1 MIRTVLGVAVLAFG
15 ATTLVA
21 QTDPIAARKALMK
34 SNGDQNRVA
43 TEMLEGKRPFNL
55 DEAKKV
61 FVVFAEAGEKAPALF
76 PDNSKTGGDT
86 AALPPIWE
94 NKADFN
100 AKLAKFA
107 SESKAAG
114 DATKDLDTFKVQIT
128 EVRKNCGGCHQTYR
142 KRRYSGSLPSRRRCR
157 RARFPRMPPIWKTA
171 RPCSTRAAVR
181 PATRS
186 RIRRTRPRS
195 AAGLD

>member
-1 MIRTVLGVAVLAFG
+1 MRTVLGVAVLAFG
-15 ATTLVA
+15 ATALVA

-34 SNGDQNRVA
+34 TNGDQNRIA

-114 DATKDLDTFKVQIT
+114 DATKDLDTFKIQIT

-142 KRRYSGSLPSRRRCR
+142 KRAS
-157 RARFPRMPPIWKTA
+157 
-171 RPCSTRAAVR
+171 
-181 PATRS
+181 
-186 RIRRTRPRS
+186 
-195 AAGLD
+195 

>member
-1 MIRTVLGVAVLAFG
+1 MIRSVLAVAVLAFG
-15 ATTLVA
+15 ATALLA

-43 TEMLEGKRPFNL
+43 TDMLEGKRPFDL
-55 DEAKKV
+55 AQAKQIFAV
-61 FVVFAEAGEKAPALF
+61 FVETGEKAPALF

-107 SESKAAG
+107 SESK
-114 DATKDLDTFKVQIT
+114 
-128 EVRKNCGGCHQTYR
+128 
-142 KRRYSGSLPSRRRCR
+142 
-157 RARFPRMPPIWKTA
+157 
-171 RPCSTRAAVR
+171 
-181 PATRS
+181 
-186 RIRRTRPRS
+186 
-195 AAGLD
+195 

>member
-15 ATTLVA
+15 ATALVA

-34 SNGDQNRVA
+34 ANGDQNRVA

-142 KRRYSGSLPSRRRCR
+142 KRAS
-157 RARFPRMPPIWKTA
+157 
-171 RPCSTRAAVR
+171 
-181 PATRS
+181 
-186 RIRRTRPRS
+186 
-195 AAGLD
+195 

>member
-1 MIRTVLGVAVLAFG
+1 MIRTVLGVAVLALG
-15 ATTLVA
+15 ATALVA

-34 SNGDQNRVA
+34 ANGDQNRIA

-142 KRRYSGSLPSRRRCR
+142 KRAP
-157 RARFPRMPPIWKTA
+157 
-171 RPCSTRAAVR
+171 
-181 PATRS
+181 
-186 RIRRTRPRS
+186 
-195 AAGLD
+195 